1 MIRRFVILLAVCLLS
16 ASLSAQHPIGPEPR
30 IPARPI
36 DQPSHHPALCA
47 TVSAAVVIG
56 PVLVIVHHRH
66 HRRHKDVHS
75 QVR

>member
-1 MIRRFVILLAVCLLS
+1 MIRRFVLLLLVWCVS

-30 IPARPI
+30 VPARPVP
-36 DQPSHHPALCA
+36 QPSQQPALCA
-47 TVSAAVVIG
+47 TIPAAVVIG
-56 PVLVIVHHRH
+56 AVLVIVHHRH

>member
-1 MIRRFVILLAVCLLS
+1 MRRYIMLLLVCLLS

-36 DQPSHHPALCA
+36 DQPSNHAVIYT

-56 PVLVIVHHRH
+56 AVLVIVHHRH